1 MEFEPIGLVSPFIPL
16 LLCLIDV
23 HGNVHGEHSECESNT
38 NQGEGTELC
47 EAAYEQP
54 RETEDNRPC
63 DGDSDYIYDEGHTSP
78 PIRKKSGHQVEGRIA
93 QERLLS

>member
-1 MEFEPIGLVSPFIPL
+1 MGNIFLVARLS
-16 LLCLIDV
+16 LIDV
-23 HGNVHGEHSECESNT
+23 HGNVHGEHSERESNI
-38 NQGEGTELC
+38 NQSEVTELC
-47 EAAYEQP
+47 EAAYEP